1 MASQA
6 PLSEGY
12 TSHHH
17 RACYTMSLHDHSGL
31 AMCSQDTKK
40 GKGKPRQEARQQTQQ
55 QRSVEERYME
65 KAEARATGELPPD
78 EAFEKR
84 LEAMRR
90 RAAAATKVL

>member
-1 MASQA
+1 MIIVAL
-6 PLSEGY
+6 P
-12 TSHHH
+12 
-17 RACYTMSLHDHSGL
+17 
-31 AMCSQDTKK
+31 MCSQDTKK